1 VKQDLPCG
9 AKFPA
14 LDLNGF
20 AKRREGIVPR
30 AQQGNTQ
37 THLENE
43 LKTIFEI
50 SCLVQESDVDVDS
63 FEEIIKTLGK
73 LVDFRS
79 ASLFVVS
86 GDAGDLEEICTV
98 GKTVDLI
105 DFVKFNMGSGI
116 SAWVAQKRRH
126 IILNNLRKSRG
137 GTRTRSFLSVPI
149 VMAGEVTGVI
159 NLAHDEPDSF
169 TQVDAE
175 IVKIASSPLALLIE
189 RIKHRKNE
197 NKLGDEILS
206 LNEQLTSVREKMAGF
221 EKSGSSEDF
230 MKALNEKLSNPLA
243 IIAGNAQFL
252 IMTMKNPGTS
262 VLKRLKAID
271 REATN
276 LIALTNTGESVEALT
291 QADQEFH
298 LNQT

>member
-1 VKQDLPCG
+1 M
-9 AKFPA
+9 
-14 LDLNGF
+14 
-20 AKRREGIVPR
+20 PR

-37 THLENE
+37 THLQNE

-50 SCLVQESDVDVDS
+50 SCLVQESEVNDDS
-63 FEEIIKTLGK
+63 FEDIIKTLGK

-79 ASLFVVS
+79 ASLFVLS
-86 GDAGDLEEICTV
+86 GEAGDLKEICTV

-169 TQVDAE
+169 TQADAE

-189 RIKHRKNE
+189 RIKHGETE
-197 NKLGDEILS
+197 NKLRDEIRS
-206 LNEQLTSVREKMAGF
+206 VNEQLTSVREKLAGL

-230 MKALNEKLSNPLA
+230 IKALHEKLSNPLA

-252 IMTMKNPGTS
+252 LMTMKNPGTS

-271 REATN
+271 REAAN
-276 LIALTNTGESVEALT
+276 MMALTNAGEAVEALT
-291 QADQEFH
+291 QAGQEFH
-298 LNQT
+298 LDRT